1 MHIGQALDLV
11 SRYDSLRN
19 PLTSLGDYLDPE
31 LISRCLA
38 ESGTVTLRKR
48 RLPLEMMVWCIVG
61 MALERKEPLHQIV
74 NRLDIMLP
82 GNRPFVAPSA
92 VIQARQ
98 RLGSE
103 AVRRVFTKTAQL
115 WHNATPH
122 PHWCGLTLLAIDGV
136 FWRTP
141 DTPENDAAFPRQTHA
156 GNPALYPQVKMV
168 CQMELTSHLLTAAA
182 FGTMKNSENELAEQ
196 LIEQTGDNTLTLMDK
211 GYYSLGLLNAW
222 SLAGEHRHWMIP
234 LRKGAQYEEIRKL
247 GKGDHLV
254 KLKTSPQARKKWPG
268 LGNEV
273 TARLLTV
280 TRKGK
285 VCHLLTSMTDAMRF
299 PGGEMG
305 DLYSHRWEKLISR
318 CLAESGTVTL
328 RKRRLPLEM
337 MVWCIVGMALERKEP
352 LHQIVNR
359 LDIMLPGN
367 RPFVAPS
374 AVIQAR
380 QRLGSEAVRR
390 VFTKTAQLW
399 HNATPHPH
407 WCGLTLLAIDGVFWR
422 TPDTPE
428 NDAAFPRQTHAGN
441 PALYPQVKMVCQ
453 MELTSHLLTA
463 AAFGTM
469 KNSENELAEQLIE
482 QTGDNT
488 LTLMDKGY
496 YSLGL
501 LNAWSLAGEHRHW
514 MIPLR
519 KGAQYEEIRKLG
531 KGDHLVKLKTS
542 PQARKKWPG
551 LGNEVTAR
559 LLTVTRKGKV
569 CHLLTSMTDAM
580 RFPGG
585 EMGDLYSHRWEIELG
600 YREIKQTMQRSRLTL
615 RSKKPELVEQ
625 ELWGVLLAYNLVRY
639 QMIKMAEH
647 LKGYWPNQLSF
658 SESCGMVMRMLITLQ
673 GASPGRI
680 PELMR
685 DLASMGQLVKLPTR
699 RERAFPRVVKERPW
713 KYPTAPK
720 KSQSVA

>member
-74 NRLDIMLP
+74 NRRDIMLP

-285 VCHLLTSMTDAMRF
+285 VCHLLTSMTDAIRF
-299 PGGEMG
+299 PRTYTGADARSCKYGTTCEITDKKG
-305 DLYSHRWEKLISR
+305 KGLP
-318 CLAESGTVTL
+318 ESG
-328 RKRRLPLEM
+328 KGE
-337 MVWCIVGMALERKEP
+337 ALEIPHSPEKEP
-352 LHQIVNR
+352 VSCLTDWHYRTKMPISFQHQ
-359 LDIMLPGN
+359 
-367 RPFVAPS
+367 
-374 AVIQAR
+374 
-380 QRLGSEAVRR
+380 
-390 VFTKTAQLW
+390 
-399 HNATPHPH
+399 
-407 WCGLTLLAIDGVFWR
+407 
-422 TPDTPE
+422 
-428 NDAAFPRQTHAGN
+428 
-441 PALYPQVKMVCQ
+441 
-453 MELTSHLLTA
+453 
-463 AAFGTM
+463 
-469 KNSENELAEQLIE
+469 
-482 QTGDNT
+482 
-488 LTLMDKGY
+488 
-496 YSLGL
+496 L
-501 LNAWSLAGEHRHW
+501 LN
-514 MIPLR
+514 
-519 KGAQYEEIRKLG
+519 Y
-531 KGDHLVKLKTS
+531 LVANENTELFC
-542 PQARKKWPG
+542 PQ
-551 LGNEVTAR
+551 
-559 LLTVTRKGKV
+559 
-569 CHLLTSMTDAM
+569 D
-580 RFPGG
+580 
-585 EMGDLYSHRWEIELG
+585 
-600 YREIKQTMQRSRLTL
+600 
-615 RSKKPELVEQ
+615 
-625 ELWGVLLAYNLVRY
+625 
-639 QMIKMAEH
+639 
-647 LKGYWPNQLSF
+647 
-658 SESCGMVMRMLITLQ
+658 
-673 GASPGRI
+673 
-680 PELMR
+680 
-685 DLASMGQLVKLPTR
+685 
-699 RERAFPRVVKERPW
+699 
-713 KYPTAPK
+713 
-720 KSQSVA
+720 

>member
-1 MHIGQALDLV
+1 MLIGQALDLI

-19 PLTSLGDYLDPE
+19 PLTSLGDYLAPE

-38 ESGTVTLRKR
+38 ESGTVTLHKR

-61 MALERKEPLHQIV
+61 MALERKEPLHQIA

-92 VIQARQ
+92 VIQTRQ
-98 RLGSE
+98 RLGIE

-222 SLAGEHRHWMIP
+222 SLAGEHRHWMIS

-299 PGGEMG
+299 TGTYTGADARSCKYGTTCEITDKKGKGLP
-305 DLYSHRWEKLISR
+305 
-318 CLAESGTVTL
+318 ESG
-328 RKRRLPLEM
+328 KGE
-337 MVWCIVGMALERKEP
+337 ALEIPHSPEKEP
-352 LHQIVNR
+352 VSCLTDWHY
-359 LDIMLPGN
+359 
-367 RPFVAPS
+367 PFWG
-374 AVIQAR
+374 R
-380 QRLGSEAVRR
+380 FF
-390 VFTKTAQLW
+390 VFPKQLF
-399 HNATPHPH
+399 HKP
-407 WCGLTLLAIDGVFWR
+407 
-422 TPDTPE
+422 
-428 NDAAFPRQTHAGN
+428 AA
-441 PALYPQVKMVCQ
+441 
-453 MELTSHLLTA
+453 
-463 AAFGTM
+463 
-469 KNSENELAEQLIE
+469 
-482 QTGDNT
+482 
-488 LTLMDKGY
+488 
-496 YSLGL
+496 
-501 LNAWSLAGEHRHW
+501 
-514 MIPLR
+514 
-519 KGAQYEEIRKLG
+519 
-531 KGDHLVKLKTS
+531 
-542 PQARKKWPG
+542 
-551 LGNEVTAR
+551 
-559 LLTVTRKGKV
+559 
-569 CHLLTSMTDAM
+569 
-580 RFPGG
+580 
-585 EMGDLYSHRWEIELG
+585 
-600 YREIKQTMQRSRLTL
+600 
-615 RSKKPELVEQ
+615 
-625 ELWGVLLAYNLVRY
+625 
-639 QMIKMAEH
+639 
-647 LKGYWPNQLSF
+647 LSF
-658 SESCGMVMRMLITLQ
+658 IIFATMYNAYTQRYCTLQ
-673 GASPGRI
+673 
-680 PELMR
+680 
-685 DLASMGQLVKLPTR
+685 VT
-699 RERAFPRVVKERPW
+699 
-713 KYPTAPK
+713 
-720 KSQSVA
+720 SQCRCISAL

>member
-31 LISRCLA
+31 
-38 ESGTVTLRKR
+38 
-48 RLPLEMMVWCIVG
+48 
-61 MALERKEPLHQIV
+61 
-74 NRLDIMLP
+74 
-82 GNRPFVAPSA
+82 
-92 VIQARQ
+92 
-98 RLGSE
+98 
-103 AVRRVFTKTAQL
+103 
-115 WHNATPH
+115 
-122 PHWCGLTLLAIDGV
+122 
-136 FWRTP
+136 
-141 DTPENDAAFPRQTHA
+141 
-156 GNPALYPQVKMV
+156 
-168 CQMELTSHLLTAAA
+168 
-182 FGTMKNSENELAEQ
+182 
-196 LIEQTGDNTLTLMDK
+196 
-211 GYYSLGLLNAW
+211 
-222 SLAGEHRHWMIP
+222 
-234 LRKGAQYEEIRKL
+234 
-247 GKGDHLV
+247 
-254 KLKTSPQARKKWPG
+254 
-268 LGNEV
+268 
-273 TARLLTV
+273 
-280 TRKGK
+280 
-285 VCHLLTSMTDAMRF
+285 
-299 PGGEMG
+299 
-305 DLYSHRWEKLISR
+305 LISR

-625 ELWGVLLAYNLVRY
+625 ELWGVLLAYNLLRY

-658 SESCGMVMRMLITLQ
+658 SESCGMVMRMLMTLQ

>member
-1 MHIGQALDLV
+1 MHIGQALDLI
-11 SRYDSLRN
+11 SRYNSLRN

-82 GNRPFVAPSA
+82 GSRPFVAPSA

-103 AVRRVFTKTAQL
+103 AVRRVFTQTAQL

-141 DTPENDAAFPRQTHA
+141 DTTENDIAFPRQTHG

-182 FGTMKNSENELAEQ
+182 FGTMKNSETELAEQ

-222 SLAGEHRHWMIP
+222 SQAGEERHWMIP
-234 LRKGAQYEEIRKL
+234 LRRVAQYEEVRKL

-254 KLKTSPQARKKWPG
+254 KLKTSPQARKKWPA

-285 VCHLLTSMTDAMRF
+285 VCQLLTSMTDAMRY
-299 PGGEMG
+299 PGTEM
-305 DLYSHRWEKLISR
+305 
-318 CLAESGTVTL
+318 AE
-328 RKRRLPLEM
+328 
-337 MVWCIVGMALERKEP
+337 
-352 LHQIVNR
+352 
-359 LDIMLPGN
+359 
-367 RPFVAPS
+367 
-374 AVIQAR
+374 
-380 QRLGSEAVRR
+380 
-390 VFTKTAQLW
+390 
-399 HNATPHPH
+399 
-407 WCGLTLLAIDGVFWR
+407 
-422 TPDTPE
+422 
-428 NDAAFPRQTHAGN
+428 
-441 PALYPQVKMVCQ
+441 
-453 MELTSHLLTA
+453 
-463 AAFGTM
+463 
-469 KNSENELAEQLIE
+469 
-482 QTGDNT
+482 
-488 LTLMDKGY
+488 
-496 YSLGL
+496 
-501 LNAWSLAGEHRHW
+501 
-514 MIPLR
+514 
-519 KGAQYEEIRKLG
+519 
-531 KGDHLVKLKTS
+531 
-542 PQARKKWPG
+542 
-551 LGNEVTAR
+551 
-559 LLTVTRKGKV
+559 
-569 CHLLTSMTDAM
+569 
-580 RFPGG
+580 
-585 EMGDLYSHRWEIELG
+585 LYSHRWEIELG
-600 YREIKQTMQRSRLTL
+600 YREIKQTMQLSRLTL

-639 QMIKMAEH
+639 QMIKMAGH

-658 SESCGMVMRMLITLQ
+658 SESCGMVMRMLMTLQ

-680 PELMR
+680 PELMH
-685 DLASMGQLVKLPTR
+685 DLASMGHLVKLPTR

-713 KYPTAPK
+713 KYPRAPK

>member
-254 KLKTSPQARKKWPG
+254 KLNISPQARKKWPG

-299 PGGEMG
+299 TGTYTGADARSCKYGTTCEITDKKGKGLP
-305 DLYSHRWEKLISR
+305 
-318 CLAESGTVTL
+318 ESG
-328 RKRRLPLEM
+328 KGE
-337 MVWCIVGMALERKEP
+337 ALEIPHSPEKEP
-352 LHQIVNR
+352 VSCLTDWHY
-359 LDIMLPGN
+359 
-367 RPFVAPS
+367 PFWG
-374 AVIQAR
+374 R
-380 QRLGSEAVRR
+380 FF
-390 VFTKTAQLW
+390 VFPKQLF
-399 HNATPHPH
+399 HKP
-407 WCGLTLLAIDGVFWR
+407 
-422 TPDTPE
+422 
-428 NDAAFPRQTHAGN
+428 AA
-441 PALYPQVKMVCQ
+441 
-453 MELTSHLLTA
+453 
-463 AAFGTM
+463 
-469 KNSENELAEQLIE
+469 
-482 QTGDNT
+482 
-488 LTLMDKGY
+488 
-496 YSLGL
+496 
-501 LNAWSLAGEHRHW
+501 
-514 MIPLR
+514 
-519 KGAQYEEIRKLG
+519 
-531 KGDHLVKLKTS
+531 
-542 PQARKKWPG
+542 
-551 LGNEVTAR
+551 
-559 LLTVTRKGKV
+559 
-569 CHLLTSMTDAM
+569 
-580 RFPGG
+580 
-585 EMGDLYSHRWEIELG
+585 
-600 YREIKQTMQRSRLTL
+600 
-615 RSKKPELVEQ
+615 
-625 ELWGVLLAYNLVRY
+625 
-639 QMIKMAEH
+639 
-647 LKGYWPNQLSF
+647 LSF
-658 SESCGMVMRMLITLQ
+658 IIFATMYNAYTQRYCTLQ
-673 GASPGRI
+673 
-680 PELMR
+680 
-685 DLASMGQLVKLPTR
+685 VT
-699 RERAFPRVVKERPW
+699 
-713 KYPTAPK
+713 
-720 KSQSVA
+720 SQCRCISAL

>member
-254 KLKTSPQARKKWPG
+254 KLNISPQARKKWPG

-285 VCHLLTSMTDAMRF
+285 VCHLLTSMTDAIRF
-299 PGGEMG
+299 TGTYTGADARSCKYGTTSEITDKKGKGLP
-305 DLYSHRWEKLISR
+305 
-318 CLAESGTVTL
+318 ESG
-328 RKRRLPLEM
+328 KGE
-337 MVWCIVGMALERKEP
+337 ALEIPHSPEKEP
-352 LHQIVNR
+352 VSCLTDWHYRTKMPISFQHQ
-359 LDIMLPGN
+359 
-367 RPFVAPS
+367 
-374 AVIQAR
+374 
-380 QRLGSEAVRR
+380 
-390 VFTKTAQLW
+390 
-399 HNATPHPH
+399 
-407 WCGLTLLAIDGVFWR
+407 
-422 TPDTPE
+422 
-428 NDAAFPRQTHAGN
+428 
-441 PALYPQVKMVCQ
+441 
-453 MELTSHLLTA
+453 
-463 AAFGTM
+463 
-469 KNSENELAEQLIE
+469 
-482 QTGDNT
+482 
-488 LTLMDKGY
+488 
-496 YSLGL
+496 L
-501 LNAWSLAGEHRHW
+501 LN
-514 MIPLR
+514 
-519 KGAQYEEIRKLG
+519 Y
-531 KGDHLVKLKTS
+531 LVANENTELFC
-542 PQARKKWPG
+542 PQ
-551 LGNEVTAR
+551 
-559 LLTVTRKGKV
+559 
-569 CHLLTSMTDAM
+569 D
-580 RFPGG
+580 
-585 EMGDLYSHRWEIELG
+585 
-600 YREIKQTMQRSRLTL
+600 
-615 RSKKPELVEQ
+615 
-625 ELWGVLLAYNLVRY
+625 
-639 QMIKMAEH
+639 
-647 LKGYWPNQLSF
+647 
-658 SESCGMVMRMLITLQ
+658 
-673 GASPGRI
+673 
-680 PELMR
+680 
-685 DLASMGQLVKLPTR
+685 
-699 RERAFPRVVKERPW
+699 
-713 KYPTAPK
+713 
-720 KSQSVA
+720 

>member
-1 MHIGQALDLV
+1 
-11 SRYDSLRN
+11 
-19 PLTSLGDYLDPE
+19 
-31 LISRCLA
+31 
-38 ESGTVTLRKR
+38 
-48 RLPLEMMVWCIVG
+48 
-61 MALERKEPLHQIV
+61 
-74 NRLDIMLP
+74 
-82 GNRPFVAPSA
+82 
-92 VIQARQ
+92 
-98 RLGSE
+98 
-103 AVRRVFTKTAQL
+103 
-115 WHNATPH
+115 
-122 PHWCGLTLLAIDGV
+122 
-136 FWRTP
+136 
-141 DTPENDAAFPRQTHA
+141 
-156 GNPALYPQVKMV
+156 
-168 CQMELTSHLLTAAA
+168 
-182 FGTMKNSENELAEQ
+182 
-196 LIEQTGDNTLTLMDK
+196 
-211 GYYSLGLLNAW
+211 
-222 SLAGEHRHWMIP
+222 
-234 LRKGAQYEEIRKL
+234 
-247 GKGDHLV
+247 
-254 KLKTSPQARKKWPG
+254 
-268 LGNEV
+268 
-273 TARLLTV
+273 
-280 TRKGK
+280 
-285 VCHLLTSMTDAMRF
+285 
-299 PGGEMG
+299 
-305 DLYSHRWEKLISR
+305 
-318 CLAESGTVTL
+318 
-328 RKRRLPLEM
+328 M

-585 EMGDLYSHRWEIELG
+585 EMGDLYSHRWEIEQG
-600 YREIKQTMQRSRLTL
+600 YREIKQTMQLSRLTL

-625 ELWGVLLAYNLVRY
+625 ELWGVLLAYNL
-639 QMIKMAEH
+639 
-647 LKGYWPNQLSF
+647 
-658 SESCGMVMRMLITLQ
+658 
-673 GASPGRI
+673 
-680 PELMR
+680 
-685 DLASMGQLVKLPTR
+685 
-699 RERAFPRVVKERPW
+699 RVVQGMDAGLYQKLKPLVCALPMARQQININ
-713 KYPTAPK
+713 TLDVT
-720 KSQSVA
+720 QSVILEALFDPWLSPVQARALLQQRPAKGWEDVDQFLAQPLLADVDERTKKQLKTVLSVDSNYFWLRSDITVNEIELTMNSLIVRMGPQHFSVLWHQTGESE

>member
-61 MALERKEPLHQIV
+61 MALERKEPLHQIA

-254 KLKTSPQARKKWPG
+254 KLNPRPQARTKWPG

-285 VCHLLTSMTDAMRF
+285 VCHLLTSMTDAIRF
-299 PGGEMG
+299 PRTYTGADARSCKYGTTSEITDKKG
-305 DLYSHRWEKLISR
+305 KGLP
-318 CLAESGTVTL
+318 ESG
-328 RKRRLPLEM
+328 KGE
-337 MVWCIVGMALERKEP
+337 ALEIPHSPEKEP
-352 LHQIVNR
+352 VSCLTDWHY
-359 LDIMLPGN
+359 
-367 RPFVAPS
+367 PF
-374 AVIQAR
+374 
-380 QRLGSEAVRR
+380 
-390 VFTKTAQLW
+390 
-399 HNATPHPH
+399 
-407 WCGLTLLAIDGVFWR
+407 WC
-422 TPDTPE
+422 
-428 NDAAFPRQTHAGN
+428 
-441 PALYPQVKMVCQ
+441 
-453 MELTSHLLTA
+453 
-463 AAFGTM
+463 
-469 KNSENELAEQLIE
+469 
-482 QTGDNT
+482 
-488 LTLMDKGY
+488 
-496 YSLGL
+496 
-501 LNAWSLAGEHRHW
+501 
-514 MIPLR
+514 
-519 KGAQYEEIRKLG
+519 
-531 KGDHLVKLKTS
+531 
-542 PQARKKWPG
+542 
-551 LGNEVTAR
+551 
-559 LLTVTRKGKV
+559 
-569 CHLLTSMTDAM
+569 
-580 RFPGG
+580 RF
-585 EMGDLYSHRWEIELG
+585 L
-600 YREIKQTMQRSRLTL
+600 
-615 RSKKPELVEQ
+615 
-625 ELWGVLLAYNLVRY
+625 
-639 QMIKMAEH
+639 
-647 LKGYWPNQLSF
+647 F
-658 SESCGMVMRMLITLQ
+658 
-673 GASPGRI
+673 
-680 PELMR
+680 
-685 DLASMGQLVKLPTR
+685 
-699 RERAFPRVVKERPW
+699 
-713 KYPTAPK
+713 
-720 KSQSVA
+720 SQSNFSINRQHCPSSYLRRCITPTHSDIVLYRLQVNVGV

>member
-168 CQMELTSHLLTAAA
+168 CQMELTSHLLTTAA

-285 VCHLLTSMTDAMRF
+285 VCHLLTSMTDAIRF
-299 PGGEMG
+299 TGTYTGADARSCKYGTTCEITDKKGKGLP
-305 DLYSHRWEKLISR
+305 
-318 CLAESGTVTL
+318 ESG
-328 RKRRLPLEM
+328 KGE
-337 MVWCIVGMALERKEP
+337 ALEIPHSPEKEP
-352 LHQIVNR
+352 VSCLTDWHYPFWGRFLFSQNNFSINRQHCPSSYLRRCITPTHSDIVLYR
-359 LDIMLPGN
+359 LQVN
-367 RPFVAPS
+367 V
-374 AVIQAR
+374 
-380 QRLGSEAVRR
+380 
-390 VFTKTAQLW
+390 
-399 HNATPHPH
+399 
-407 WCGLTLLAIDGVFWR
+407 GV
-422 TPDTPE
+422 
-428 NDAAFPRQTHAGN
+428 
-441 PALYPQVKMVCQ
+441 
-453 MELTSHLLTA
+453 
-463 AAFGTM
+463 
-469 KNSENELAEQLIE
+469 
-482 QTGDNT
+482 
-488 LTLMDKGY
+488 
-496 YSLGL
+496 
-501 LNAWSLAGEHRHW
+501 
-514 MIPLR
+514 
-519 KGAQYEEIRKLG
+519 
-531 KGDHLVKLKTS
+531 
-542 PQARKKWPG
+542 
-551 LGNEVTAR
+551 
-559 LLTVTRKGKV
+559 
-569 CHLLTSMTDAM
+569 
-580 RFPGG
+580 
-585 EMGDLYSHRWEIELG
+585 
-600 YREIKQTMQRSRLTL
+600 
-615 RSKKPELVEQ
+615 
-625 ELWGVLLAYNLVRY
+625 
-639 QMIKMAEH
+639 
-647 LKGYWPNQLSF
+647 
-658 SESCGMVMRMLITLQ
+658 
-673 GASPGRI
+673 
-680 PELMR
+680 
-685 DLASMGQLVKLPTR
+685 
-699 RERAFPRVVKERPW
+699 
-713 KYPTAPK
+713 
-720 KSQSVA
+720 

>member
-19 PLTSLGDYLDPE
+19 PLTSLGDYLAPE

-38 ESGTVTLRKR
+38 ESGTVTLHKR

-74 NRLDIMLP
+74 NRRDIMLP

-285 VCHLLTSMTDAMRF
+285 VCHLLTSMTDAIRF
-299 PGGEMG
+299 PRTYTGADARSCKYGTTSEITDKKG
-305 DLYSHRWEKLISR
+305 KGLP
-318 CLAESGTVTL
+318 ESG
-328 RKRRLPLEM
+328 KGE
-337 MVWCIVGMALERKEP
+337 ALEIPHSPEKEP
-352 LHQIVNR
+352 VSCLTDWHYRTKMPISFQHQ
-359 LDIMLPGN
+359 
-367 RPFVAPS
+367 
-374 AVIQAR
+374 
-380 QRLGSEAVRR
+380 
-390 VFTKTAQLW
+390 
-399 HNATPHPH
+399 
-407 WCGLTLLAIDGVFWR
+407 
-422 TPDTPE
+422 
-428 NDAAFPRQTHAGN
+428 
-441 PALYPQVKMVCQ
+441 
-453 MELTSHLLTA
+453 
-463 AAFGTM
+463 
-469 KNSENELAEQLIE
+469 
-482 QTGDNT
+482 
-488 LTLMDKGY
+488 
-496 YSLGL
+496 L
-501 LNAWSLAGEHRHW
+501 LN
-514 MIPLR
+514 
-519 KGAQYEEIRKLG
+519 Y
-531 KGDHLVKLKTS
+531 LVANENTELFC
-542 PQARKKWPG
+542 PQ
-551 LGNEVTAR
+551 
-559 LLTVTRKGKV
+559 
-569 CHLLTSMTDAM
+569 D
-580 RFPGG
+580 
-585 EMGDLYSHRWEIELG
+585 
-600 YREIKQTMQRSRLTL
+600 
-615 RSKKPELVEQ
+615 
-625 ELWGVLLAYNLVRY
+625 
-639 QMIKMAEH
+639 
-647 LKGYWPNQLSF
+647 
-658 SESCGMVMRMLITLQ
+658 
-673 GASPGRI
+673 
-680 PELMR
+680 
-685 DLASMGQLVKLPTR
+685 
-699 RERAFPRVVKERPW
+699 
-713 KYPTAPK
+713 
-720 KSQSVA
+720 